1 MTSYRQSMKDTLEI
15 MYAVR
20 EASLLERDLTP
31 DEEKRR
37 EEIAKDL
44 PDDDFKK
51 RYGDKWKSVKMATAT
66 KMMMKTTVDNDD
78 NITVQGSVAP
88 EEGLFNS
95 AAILSEISLLTRE
108 EVESK
113 MREYGADGLEDCD
126 RNFDHLINILST
138 PRTSMVDSSK
148 RLSLT
153 RADWT
158 ILRNST
164 LFCSMFFSTL
174 MRQVSHFPRFLSFSN
189 VFGFT
194 HLNMYSIGNPQLG
207 LSTRCR
213 RELPT
218 TRCSVWHYTSRQQLQ

>member
-1 MTSYRQSMKDTLEI
+1 MRLVVTDNDEAGTSYADNAHGSNVNVNDHNTKLQDCSAYSGNDNTL
-15 MYAVR
+15 
-20 EASLLERDLTP
+20 
-31 DEEKRR
+31 
-37 EEIAKDL
+37 
-44 PDDDFKK
+44 
-51 RYGDKWKSVKMATAT
+51 
-66 KMMMKTTVDNDD
+66 TTVDSSVNNDD
-78 NITVQGSVAP
+78 NTTMQDSVAP

-113 MREYGADGLEDCD
+113 MREYGADGLDDCD

-138 PRTSMVDSSK
+138 PRTSMVDSSR